1 MSNTVPLQQAAVKV
15 PRILVMGV
23 GSSGARA
30 VARLHKLNRAPDAVA
45 VDTDTRVL
53 ESLPLKQV
61 IHVGA
66 SVTRGMSAGGDV
78 ELGRQS
84 IENDSSGI
92 RMQLKQVDLL
102 ILVTGL
108 GGGTG
113 SGAAPVITRI
123 AREAGTLVL
132 VMASIPFSFEGKMA
146 ARIADEAVKRIRTH
160 ADAVIRIPNEK
171 LVERAEADLPAEEAF
186 SRSHQVML
194 TAVTDLWRLLSTTGI
209 CGLDFACIHTMLRN
223 CDGFCHYA
231 GAEGSGR
238 DRASAVAADLL
249 EHPLLNRG
257 KLLSA
262 AQGIVIGLT
271 GGQDIQLS
279 EIQSVMDRVQ
289 EKLPDEAW
297 VNFGVVT
304 DCEFEKRLSAFVLV
318 AEQWKEPLVDAANR
332 QLGFFGGKR
341 KGDGQGVLPLE
352 AVGKGDF
359 SFVDPTIHNNQDL
372 DVPAYIRRAIKLPR

>member
-1 MSNTVPLQQAAVKV
+1 MHDAAPLKEAAVKV

-23 GSSGARA
+23 GSCGARA
-30 VARLHKLNRAPDAVA
+30 VARLNKLSPVPDAVA
-45 VDTDTRVL
+45 VDTDIRLL
-53 ESLPLKQV
+53 ESISTKQV

-84 IENDSSGI
+84 IEKDSSAI

-102 ILVTGL
+102 VLVTGL

-113 SGAAPVITRI
+113 SGAVPVITRI
-123 AREAGTLVL
+123 AREAGSLVL
-132 VMASIPFSFEGKMA
+132 VMASTPFAFEGKMA

-171 LVERAEADLPAEEAF
+171 LVERGETDLPVEEAF
-186 SRSHQVML
+186 ARSHRVML
-194 TAVTDLWRLLSTTGI
+194 MGITSLWRMLSTNGI

-223 CDGFCHYA
+223 CDGFCHFA
-231 GAEGSGR
+231 GVEGSGR
-238 DRASAVAADLL
+238 DRAAAVADGLL

-262 AQGIVIGLT
+262 AQGVVIGFT
-271 GGQDIQLS
+271 GGEDLRLS
-279 EIQSVMDRVQ
+279 EIQIVMDRIQ
-289 EKLPDEAW
+289 EKLPEEAW

-304 DCEFEKRLSAFVLV
+304 DSAFEKRLSAFVLA

-332 QLGFFGGKR
+332 QLGFFGGKH
-341 KGDGQGVLPLE
+341 KVEGQGELPLE
-352 AVGKGDF
+352 AVGKGEF
-359 SFVDPTIHNNQDL
+359 SYVDPTIHNNQDL